1 MKKYIGMAWPSDGL
15 NDSEYWSYV
24 PPNYEL
30 LITRYTVSGLFTKNN
45 LINEGKIKFISKFIK
60 NIKIDNLDSLILCD
74 FAGSVLNGANYI
86 NKMENH
92 FTKKFNIPTI
102 NIVNSTLNFINN
114 HKKKISIISPY
125 SKNITNDFLKLIKN
139 KNSIEK
145 ILNLNFKSEIEI
157 NSDNN
162 IIDYNKFQNLKG
174 DLFFIGGGVTIRYYK
189 KMYQTKLK
197 NKIYSS
203 PMILVNDAI
212 KIIKNEL

>member
-30 LITRYTVSGLFTKNN
+30 LITRYPVSGLFTKKN

-74 FAGSVLNGANYI
+74 FAGSVLNGTNYI

-92 FTKKFNIPTI
+92 FTKKFNTPTI

-145 ILNLNFKSEIEI
+145 TFNLNFKSEKEI

-162 IIDYNKFQNLKG
+162 IIDHNKFRNLKS

-189 KMYQTKLK
+189 KAFQSKLK

-212 KIIKNEL
+212 KIIK

>member
-1 MKKYIGMAWPSDGL
+1 MAWPSDGL
-15 NDSEYWSYV
+15 NDSEYWNYV

-30 LITRYTVSGLFTKNN
+30 LITRYPVSGLFTKKN

-60 NIKIDNLDSLILCD
+60 NIKIDNLDILIICD
-74 FAGSVLNGANYI
+74 FAGSVLNGINYI

-92 FTKKFNIPTI
+92 FINKFNIPTI

-114 HKKKISIISPY
+114 HRNKISIVSPY
-125 SKNITNDFLKLIKN
+125 SKNITDQFLKLIKN

-145 ILNLNFKSEIEI
+145 IYNLNFKSEKEI
-157 NSDNN
+157 NSELN
-162 IIDYNKFQNLKG
+162 IKDYNKFKNLKS

-189 KMYQTKLK
+189 KSIQKKFK

-203 PMILVNDAI
+203 PMILINDAI
-212 KIIKNEL
+212 NKIKK

>member
-24 PPNYEL
+24 PQNYEL
-30 LITRYTVSGLFTKNN
+30 LITRYPVSGLFTKKN
-45 LINEGKIKFISKFIK
+45 LINEGKIKFISQFIK
-60 NIKIDNLDSLILCD
+60 NIEINNLDILIICD
-74 FAGSVLNGANYI
+74 FAGSVLNGINYV

-92 FTKKFNIPTI
+92 FINKFNIPTI

-114 HKKKISIISPY
+114 HKKKISIVSPY
-125 SKNITNDFLKLIKN
+125 SKNITDQFIKLVKN

-145 ILNLNFKSEIEI
+145 IFNLDFKSEKEI
-157 NSDNN
+157 NSDLD
-162 IIDYNKFQNLKG
+162 IINFNKFKNLKS

-189 KMYQTKLK
+189 KSIQNKFK

-203 PMILVNDAI
+203 PMILINDAI
-212 KIIKNEL
+212 NKIKK

>member
-1 MKKYIGMAWPSDGL
+1 MAWPSDGL

-30 LITRYTVSGLFTKNN
+30 LITRYPVSGLFTKKN

-60 NIKIDNLDSLILCD
+60 NIKIDNLDILIICD
-74 FAGSVLNGANYI
+74 FAGSVLNGINYI

-92 FTKKFNIPTI
+92 FINKFDIPTI

-114 HKKKISIISPY
+114 HRKKISIVSPY
-125 SKNITNDFLKLIKN
+125 SKNITDQFLKLIKN

-145 ILNLNFKSEIEI
+145 IYNLDFKSEKEI
-157 NSDNN
+157 NSELN
-162 IIDYNKFQNLKG
+162 IEDYNKFKNLKS

-189 KMYQTKLK
+189 KSIQNKFK

-203 PMILVNDAI
+203 PMILINDAI
-212 KIIKNEL
+212 NKIKK

>member
-30 LITRYTVSGLFTKNN
+30 LITRYPVSGLFTKKN

-74 FAGSVLNGANYI
+74 FAGSVLNGINYI

-145 ILNLNFKSEIEI
+145 TFNLNFKSEKEI

-162 IIDYNKFQNLKG
+162 IIDHNKFRNLKG

-189 KMYQTKLK
+189 KINQSKLK

-212 KIIKNEL
+212 KIIK

>member
-24 PPNYEL
+24 PQNYEL
-30 LITRYTVSGLFTKNN
+30 LITRYPVSGLFTKKN

-60 NIKIDNLDSLILCD
+60 NIEINNLDILIICD
-74 FAGSVLNGANYI
+74 FAGSVLNGVNYI

-92 FTKKFNIPTI
+92 FINKFNIPTI

-114 HKKKISIISPY
+114 HRKKISIVSPY
-125 SKNITNDFLKLIKN
+125 SKNITDQFIKLVKN

-145 ILNLNFKSEIEI
+145 IFNLDFKSEKEI
-157 NSDNN
+157 NSDLD
-162 IIDYNKFQNLKG
+162 IINFNKFKNLKS

-189 KMYQTKLK
+189 KSIQNKFK

-203 PMILVNDAI
+203 PMILINDAI
-212 KIIKNEL
+212 NKIKK

>member
-24 PPNYEL
+24 PQNYEL
-30 LITRYTVSGLFTKNN
+30 LITRYPVSGLFTKKN
-45 LINEGKIKFISKFIK
+45 LINEGKIKFISQFIK
-60 NIKIDNLDSLILCD
+60 NIEINNLDILIICD
-74 FAGSVLNGANYI
+74 FAGSVLNGVNYI

-92 FTKKFNIPTI
+92 FINKFNIPTI

-114 HKKKISIISPY
+114 HRKKISIVSPY
-125 SKNITNDFLKLIKN
+125 SKNITDQFIKLVKN

-145 ILNLNFKSEIEI
+145 IFNLDFKSEKEI
-157 NSDNN
+157 NSDLD
-162 IIDYNKFQNLKG
+162 IINFNKFKNLKS

-189 KMYQTKLK
+189 KSIQNKFK

-203 PMILVNDAI
+203 PMILINDAI
-212 KIIKNEL
+212 NKIKK

>member
-1 MKKYIGMAWPSDGL
+1 MAWPSDGL

-30 LITRYTVSGLFTKNN
+30 LITRYPVSGLFTKKN

-60 NIKIDNLDSLILCD
+60 NIKIDNLDILIICD
-74 FAGSVLNGANYI
+74 FAGSVLNGINYI

-92 FTKKFNIPTI
+92 FINKFNIPTI

-114 HKKKISIISPY
+114 HRKKISIVSPY
-125 SKNITNDFLKLIKN
+125 SKNITDQFLKLIKN

-145 ILNLNFKSEIEI
+145 IYNLDFKSEKEI
-157 NSDNN
+157 NSELN
-162 IIDYNKFQNLKG
+162 IEDYNKFKNLKS
-174 DLFFIGGGVTIRYYK
+174 DLFFIGGGVTIRHYK
-189 KMYQTKLK
+189 KSIQNKFK

-203 PMILVNDAI
+203 PMILINDAI
-212 KIIKNEL
+212 NKIKK

>member
-30 LITRYTVSGLFTKNN
+30 LITRYPVSGLFTKKN

-74 FAGSVLNGANYI
+74 FAGSVLNGINYI
-86 NKMENH
+86 NKIENH
-92 FTKKFNIPTI
+92 FTKKLNIPTI

-114 HKKKISIISPY
+114 HRKEISIISPY
-125 SKNITNDFLKLIKN
+125 SNSITKEFLKLIKN
-139 KNSIEK
+139 KNKIERVF
-145 ILNLNFKSEIEI
+145 NLSFKSEKEI
-157 NSDNN
+157 NSNIN
-162 IIDYNKFQNLKG
+162 IIEYNKLKDLKG
-174 DLFFIGGGVTIRYYK
+174 DLFFIGGGITIRYYK
-189 KMYQTKLK
+189 KIYQTKLK

-203 PMILVNDAI
+203 PMILVNDAV
-212 KIIKNEL
+212 KIINS

>member
-1 MKKYIGMAWPSDGL
+1 MAWPSDGL
-15 NDSEYWSYV
+15 NDSEYWSYI
-24 PPNYEL
+24 PPDYEL
-30 LITRYTVSGLFTKNN
+30 LITRYPVSGVFTKKN
-45 LINEGKIKFISKFIK
+45 LLNEGKIKFISKFIK
-60 NIKIDNLDSLILCD
+60 NIKIENLDSLILCD
-74 FAGSVLNGANYI
+74 FAGSVLNGINYI
-86 NKMENH
+86 NKMENY
-92 FTKKFNIPTI
+92 FTKKLNIPTI

-114 HKKKISIISPY
+114 HKKKISIVSPY

-139 KNSIEK
+139 KKSIEK
-145 ILNLNFKSEIEI
+145 TFNLNFKSEKEI

>member
-24 PPNYEL
+24 PQNYEL
-30 LITRYTVSGLFTKNN
+30 LITRYPVSGLFTKKN

-60 NIKIDNLDSLILCD
+60 NIEINNLDILIICD
-74 FAGSVLNGANYI
+74 FAGSVLNGVNYI

-92 FTKKFNIPTI
+92 FINKFNIPTI

-114 HKKKISIISPY
+114 HRKKISIVSPY
-125 SKNITNDFLKLIKN
+125 SKNITDQFIKLVKN
-139 KNSIEK
+139 KSSIEK
-145 ILNLNFKSEIEI
+145 IFNLDFKSEKEI
-157 NSDNN
+157 NSDLD
-162 IIDYNKFQNLKG
+162 IINFNKFKNLKS

-189 KMYQTKLK
+189 KSIQNKFK

-203 PMILVNDAI
+203 PMILINDAI
-212 KIIKNEL
+212 NKIKK

>member
-30 LITRYTVSGLFTKNN
+30 LITRYPVSGLFTKKN
-45 LINEGKIKFISKFIK
+45 LINEGKIKFISQFIK
-60 NIKIDNLDSLILCD
+60 NIEINNLDILIICD
-74 FAGSVLNGANYI
+74 FAGSVLNGVNYI

-92 FTKKFNIPTI
+92 FINKFNIPTI

-114 HKKKISIISPY
+114 HKKKISIVSPY
-125 SKNITNDFLKLIKN
+125 SKNITDQFLKLIKN

-145 ILNLNFKSEIEI
+145 IYNLDFKSEKEI
-157 NSDNN
+157 NSELNLE
-162 IIDYNKFQNLKG
+162 DYNKFKNLKS

-189 KMYQTKLK
+189 KSIQNKFK

-203 PMILVNDAI
+203 PMILINDAI
-212 KIIKNEL
+212 NKIKK

>member
-1 MKKYIGMAWPSDGL
+1 MKQYIGMAWPSDGL

-30 LITRYTVSGLFTKNN
+30 LITRYPVSGLFTKKN

-60 NIKIDNLDSLILCD
+60 NIKIDNLDILIICD
-74 FAGSVLNGANYI
+74 FAGSVLNGINYI

-92 FTKKFNIPTI
+92 FINKFNIPTI

-114 HKKKISIISPY
+114 HRKKISIVSPY
-125 SKNITNDFLKLIKN
+125 SKNITDQFLKLIKN

-145 ILNLNFKSEIEI
+145 IYNLNFKSEKEI
-157 NSDNN
+157 NSELN
-162 IIDYNKFQNLKG
+162 IEDYNKFKNLKS

-189 KMYQTKLK
+189 KSIQNKFK

-203 PMILVNDAI
+203 PMILINDAI
-212 KIIKNEL
+212 NKIKK

>member
-1 MKKYIGMAWPSDGL
+1 MAWPSDGL

-30 LITRYTVSGLFTKNN
+30 LITRYPVSGLFTKKN

-60 NIKIDNLDSLILCD
+60 NIKIENLDILIICD
-74 FAGSVLNGANYI
+74 FAGSVLNGINYI

-92 FTKKFNIPTI
+92 FINKFNIPTI

-114 HKKKISIISPY
+114 HRKKISIVSPY
-125 SKNITNDFLKLIKN
+125 SKNITDQFLKLIKN

-145 ILNLNFKSEIEI
+145 IYNLDFKSEKEI
-157 NSDNN
+157 NSELN
-162 IIDYNKFQNLKG
+162 IEDYNKFKNLKS

-189 KMYQTKLK
+189 KNFQNKFK

-203 PMILVNDAI
+203 PMILINDAI
-212 KIIKNEL
+212 NKIKK

>member
-15 NDSEYWSYV
+15 NDSEYWSYI
-24 PPNYEL
+24 PPDYEL
-30 LITRYTVSGLFTKNN
+30 LITRYPVSGVFTKKN
-45 LINEGKIKFISKFIK
+45 LLNEGKIKFISKFIK
-60 NIKIDNLDSLILCD
+60 NIKIENLDSLILCD
-74 FAGSVLNGANYI
+74 FAGSVLNGINYI
-86 NKMENH
+86 NKMENY
-92 FTKKFNIPTI
+92 FTKKLNIPTI

-114 HKKKISIISPY
+114 HKKKISIVSPY

-139 KNSIEK
+139 KKSIEK
-145 ILNLNFKSEIEI
+145 TFNLNFKSEKEI